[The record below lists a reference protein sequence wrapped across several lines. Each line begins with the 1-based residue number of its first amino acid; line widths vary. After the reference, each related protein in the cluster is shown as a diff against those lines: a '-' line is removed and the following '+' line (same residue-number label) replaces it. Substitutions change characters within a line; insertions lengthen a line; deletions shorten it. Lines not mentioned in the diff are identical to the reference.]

1 MRKAKQK
8 KRGQHTRNRKKL
20 IWIGTEGR
28 NKTERLYFSHFNQMN
43 TEYVVHFAKGND
55 TDPYK
60 IATAV
65 SASMGLPK
73 DRDKG
78 DRAFCVFDT
87 DVDPKKEKN
96 IQNALSYC
104 KKQGIETI
112 YSNPCFEIWYLL
124 HYTYSTRSF
133 RNNEE
138 ILNALMRYVQNYQ
151 KNQDYFESLF
161 PNVYTA
167 IKNAKRLE
175 QYHAE
180 NNHITEMTCNP
191 STQIYKIV
199 ELFVSDQSK

>member
-8 KRGQHTRNRKKL
+8 KRGQRTRNRKK
-20 IWIGTEGR
+20 IICIGTEGR
-28 NKTERLYFSHFNQMN
+28 NKTERTYFSHFNQMN

-65 SASMGLPK
+65 SASIGRPK
-73 DRDKG
+73 DREKG

-87 DVDPKKEKN
+87 DVDPKKQKN
-96 IQNALSYC
+96 IQDARSYC
-104 KKQGIETI
+104 KEQKIEVI

-124 HYTYSTRSF
+124 HYTYSTRAF
-133 RNNEE
+133 NKNEE
-138 ILNALMRYVQNYQ
+138 ILSALAKYIQNYQ
-151 KNQDYFESLF
+151 KNQDYFESLL
-161 PNVYTA
+161 PKMKTA

-180 NNHITEMTCNP
+180 NHHLTEMTRNP

-199 ELFVSDQSK
+199 ELFVSDQPN